1 MAAVNLPLTALCV
14 RRDHNA
20 RVCLE
25 FYRGNKWSEYLAFE
39 PTGLQKFREPTVKF
53 EARFNKAVDIPLERA
68 ALAFLHSLNGAYLPG
83 DGVAEIL
90 LEIFTMSKT
99 DGTNDLSKLD
109 TKALLA
115 YYNELAAAANKPELK
130 AFKEG
135 KNKLLAKIEAL
146 QADVKKPTAKQAE
159 AKAASTAKAEKR
171 LEGLADLKA
180 KKAADAAAKKT
191 AKPAKPAKPAKVE
204 KPAPKVATKSAA
216 KPAKA
221 SSDKQPR
228 GQGIGAFCMD
238 LIVKGKTNEEVLG
251 AVKAKFPN
259 ASTSASSVAWYRNK
273 LKSEGKLG

>member
-53 EARFNKAVDIPLERA
+53 EVRFNRAVDTPLERA

-146 QADVKKPTAKQAE
+146 QADVKKPTAKQTE
-159 AKAASTAKAEKR
+159 AKATSAAKAEKR

-180 KKAADAAAKKT
+180 KKATEAAAKK
-191 AKPAKPAKPAKVE
+191 AVPAKPVKAEKPMAKAAAKP
-204 KPAPKVATKSAA
+204 AA
-216 KPAKA
+216 KPAKTNGA
-221 SSDKQPR
+221 KPAVK
-228 GQGIGAFCMD
+228 GQGIGSFCMD

-251 AVKAKFPN
+251 AVKVKFPD

-273 LKSEGKLG
+273 LKSEGKIGA

>member
-39 PTGLQKFREPTVKF
+39 PTGLQKFREPTAKF
-53 EARFNKAVDIPLERA
+53 EARFNRTVDTPLERA

-90 LEIFTMSKT
+90 LEVYTMSKT

-115 YYNELAAAANKPELK
+115 YYNELATAAGKPELK

-146 QADVKKPTAKQAE
+146 QADVKKPTAKQVE
-159 AKAASTAKAEKR
+159 AKTASAAKAEKR

-191 AKPAKPAKPAKVE
+191 AKPAKAE
-204 KPAPKVATKSAA
+204 KPALKVATKSAA

-221 SSDKQPR
+221 SSDKQSR
-228 GQGIGAFCMD
+228 GQGIGAFCMA
-238 LIVKGKTNEEVLG
+238 LIVKGATNEEVLG

>member
-1 MAAVNLPLTALCV
+1 MAAVNLTLAALCV

-39 PTGLQKFREPTVKF
+39 PTGLQKFREPTAKF
-53 EARFNKAVDIPLERA
+53 EARFNHTVDTPLERA

-90 LEIFTMSKT
+90 LEVYTMSKT

-115 YYNELAAAANKPELK
+115 YYNELATAAGKAELK

-135 KNKLLAKIEAL
+135 KAKLLAKIEAL
-146 QADVKKPTAKQAE
+146 QADVKKPTAKQAK

-180 KKAADAAAKKT
+180 KKASDAAKKS
-191 AKPAKPAKPAKVE
+191 AKPAKAEKPALKAAAKPA
-204 KPAPKVATKSAA
+204 TKS
-216 KPAKA
+216 AKA

-238 LIVKGKTNEEVLG
+238 LIVKGKTNEEVLD

>member
-1 MAAVNLPLTALCV
+1 MAAVNLTLAALCV

-39 PTGLQKFREPTVKF
+39 PTGLQKFREPTAKF
-53 EARFNKAVDIPLERA
+53 EARFNHTVDTPLERA

-90 LEIFTMSKT
+90 LEVYTMSKT
-99 DGTNDLSKLD
+99 AGTNDLSKLD

-115 YYNELAAAANKPELK
+115 YHNELAAAAGKTELK

-135 KNKLLAKIEAL
+135 KAKLLAKIEAL

-159 AKAASTAKAEKR
+159 AKAASVAKAEKR

-180 KKAADAAAKKT
+180 KKAVDAAAKKS
-191 AKPAKPAKPAKVE
+191 
-204 KPAPKVATKSAA
+204 APAA

-221 SSDKQPR
+221 EKPAPKAAAKPAAKPAKTNGDKQPR
-228 GQGIGAFCMD
+228 GPGIGAFCMD

>member
-1 MAAVNLPLTALCV
+1 MAVVNLTLAALCV
-14 RRDHNA
+14 RQDHNA

-39 PTGLQKFREPTVKF
+39 PTGLQKFREPTAKF
-53 EARFNKAVDIPLERA
+53 EARFNRTVDTPLERA

-90 LEIFTMSKT
+90 LEVYTMSKT

-115 YYNELAAAANKPELK
+115 YYNELATATGKPELK

-135 KNKLLAKIEAL
+135 KTKLLAKIEAL
-146 QADVKKPTAKQAE
+146 QAEVKKPTAKQTE
-159 AKAASTAKAEKR
+159 AKATSAAKAEKR

-180 KKAADAAAKKT
+180 KKAADAVAKKSAPA
-191 AKPAKPAKPAKVE
+191 AKPAKAE
-204 KPAPKVATKSAA
+204 KPAPKAAAKSAA
-216 KPAKA
+216 KPAKTNG
-221 SSDKQPR
+221 DKQPR
-228 GQGIGAFCMD
+228 GPGIGAFCMD

>member
-1 MAAVNLPLTALCV
+1 MTAVNLTLAALCV
-14 RRDHNA
+14 RQDHNA

-39 PTGLQKFREPTVKF
+39 PTGLQKFREPTAKF
-53 EARFNKAVDIPLERA
+53 EARFNRTVDTPLERA

-90 LEIFTMSKT
+90 LEVYTMSKT

-109 TKALLA
+109 TKALLV
-115 YYNELAAAANKPELK
+115 YHNELAAAADKTELK

-135 KNKLLAKIEAL
+135 KAKLLAKIEAL

-159 AKAASTAKAEKR
+159 AKATSAAKAEKR

-180 KKAADAAAKKT
+180 KKAADAAKKS
-191 AKPAKPAKPAKVE
+191 APAA
-204 KPAPKVATKSAA
+204 KPAPKAVATAKPAA
-216 KPAKA
+216 KPAKTND
-221 SSDKQPR
+221 DKQPR
-228 GQGIGAFCMD
+228 GPGIGAFCMD

>member
-1 MAAVNLPLTALCV
+1 MSAVNLTLAALCV

-39 PTGLQKFREPTVKF
+39 PTGLQKFREPTAKF
-53 EARFNKAVDIPLERA
+53 EARFNRTVDTPLERA

-115 YYNELAAAANKPELK
+115 YHNELAAAAGKTELK

-135 KNKLLAKIEAL
+135 KAKLLAKIEAL
-146 QADVKKPTAKQAE
+146 QADVKKPTAKQTE
-159 AKAASTAKAEKR
+159 AKATSAAKAEKR

-180 KKAADAAAKKT
+180 KKAADAAAKKSAPT
-191 AKPAKPAKPAKVE
+191 AKPAKAE
-204 KPAPKVATKSAA
+204 KPAPKAAAKPAA
-216 KPAKA
+216 KPAKTNG
-221 SSDKQPR
+221 DKQPR
-228 GQGIGAFCMD
+228 GPGIGAFCMD

-251 AVKAKFPN
+251 AVKTKFPD

-273 LKSEGKLG
+273 LKSEGKIGA

>member
-1 MAAVNLPLTALCV
+1 MSAVNLPLAALCV

-39 PTGLQKFREPTVKF
+39 PTGLQKFREPTAKF
-53 EARFNKAVDIPLERA
+53 EARFNRAVDTPLERA

-115 YYNELAAAANKPELK
+115 YYNELAAAAGKPELK

-135 KNKLLAKIEAL
+135 KGKLLAKIEAL
-146 QADVKKPTAKQAE
+146 QSDVKKPTAKQTE
-159 AKAASTAKAEKR
+159 AKATSAAKAEKR

-180 KKAADAAAKKT
+180 KKAADAATKKT
-191 AKPAKPAKPAKVE
+191 APKAAAPAKAEKPAKPA
-204 KPAPKVATKSAA
+204 A
-216 KPAKA
+216 KPAKTNG
-221 SSDKQPR
+221 DKPAAK

-238 LIVKGKTNEEVLG
+238 LIVKGKTNEDVLS
-251 AVKAKFPN
+251 AVKIKFPN

-273 LKSEGKLG
+273 LKHEGKIGA